1 MPDYLRNQLCDGLLT
16 KANRRSGAGA
26 VPAVDRLPAG
36 SGKKGS
42 IEAEVI
48 PPRPAHLIKEDAVG
62 NSIEIDPLF
71 GIPIQRSVQHQV
83 EPQRVETSGYAQ
95 TNIYKPQVKLHKI
108 TMAFDLNNFTEL
120 MA

>member
-26 VPAVDRLPAG
+26 VPAVDRLPAAG

-48 PPRPAHLIKEDAVG
+48 PPRPAHLIKDDAAG

-83 EPQRVETSGYAQ
+83 EPPQVETSGYAQ
-95 TNIYKPQVKLHKI
+95 TNIYKPQVKCIKLQWLI
-108 TMAFDLNNFTEL
+108 
-120 MA
+120 